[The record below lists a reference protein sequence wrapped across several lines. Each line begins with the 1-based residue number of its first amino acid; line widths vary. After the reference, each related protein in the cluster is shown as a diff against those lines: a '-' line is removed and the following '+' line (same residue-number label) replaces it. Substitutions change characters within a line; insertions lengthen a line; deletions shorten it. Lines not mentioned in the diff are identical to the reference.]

1 MCVPQEIK
9 APRRKIVRGNTY
21 RRGLIINFNLIN
33 TWEERKREKERQNYV
48 GASYDSRF
56 VTLRKRRAVNI

>member
-1 MCVPQEIK
+1 MCVLQEIK

-33 TWEERKREKERQNYV
+33 TWEERKRKREREHYV
-48 GASYDSRF
+48 GVSYDSCF